1 MQMKISNLGAVAAT
15 LLSSAGASAE
25 VLPQPIEAPGLTAYL
40 TLQAVGAQIYQCK
53 ARQDGQLVWTFREPV
68 ATLLRDGVTVGQHFA
83 GPSWRLG
90 DGGLVQGKVVAKAPG
105 ATAADVAWLK
115 LEATTHEGQGGLAE
129 AVAIQRLHTQGGAL
143 DGACE
148 VEGAFRAVP
157 YSADYV
163 FLKK

>member
-1 MQMKISNLGAVAAT
+1 MHRKASILGAVAAT
-15 LLSSAGASAE
+15 LLLAAGAGAE
-25 VLPQPIEAPGLTAYL
+25 VLPPPVEAPGLTPFL

-53 ARQDGQLVWTFREPV
+53 AGPDGKPVWTFREPV
-68 ATLLRDGVTVGQHFA
+68 ATLLRDGATVGQHFA
-83 GPSWRLG
+83 GPSWRLS
-90 DGGLVQGKVVAKAPG
+90 DGGLVQGKAAGKAPG
-105 ATAADVAWLK
+105 ATPADVAWLK
-115 LEATTHEGQGGLAE
+115 LEATTHEGQGQLGE
-129 AVAIQRLHTQGGAL
+129 AAAIQRLHTHGGAL

>member
-1 MQMKISNLGAVAAT
+1 MHMKASILGAVAAT
-15 LLSSAGASAE
+15 FLTATGAVAE
-25 VLPQPIEAPGLTAYL
+25 NVPPPVEAPGLTPYL

-53 ARQDGQLVWTFREPV
+53 AGADGKPAWTFREPV

-83 GPSWRLG
+83 GPSWRLA
-90 DGGLVQGKVVAKAPG
+90 DGGLVQGKAVAKAPG
-105 ATAADVAWLK
+105 ATPADAAWLK
-115 LEATTHEGQGGLAE
+115 LEATTHEGRGQLGE

-143 DGACE
+143 EGPCDA
-148 VEGAFRAVP
+148 EGAFRAVP